1 MSEGNTAEP
10 QHFVDACLRQ
20 AGSMTVGEATQ
31 TSLIEY
37 AESDDGILNL
47 EGDEQENRLIITK
60 MLQLIVS
67 APEFQFA

>member
-1 MSEGNTAEP
+1 
-10 QHFVDACLRQ
+10 
-20 AGSMTVGEATQ
+20 MTVGEATQ